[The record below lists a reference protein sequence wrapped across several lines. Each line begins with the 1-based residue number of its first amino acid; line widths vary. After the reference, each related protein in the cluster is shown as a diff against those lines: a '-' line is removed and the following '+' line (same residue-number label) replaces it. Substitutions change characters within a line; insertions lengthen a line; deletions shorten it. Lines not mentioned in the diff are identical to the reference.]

1 MTDTAN
7 QQIERQVTVLLR
19 RGQRIHLSTSS
30 GDVSLERSAYAIMAE
45 LQDGGPRRLGAL
57 ATAFGLDPSTITRQV
72 QSLVELGL
80 AVRETDPKDRR
91 ASILSLTALGAEVFA
106 HTRAKRRSMLQAALV
121 GWPDQDLDSFARLLT
136 GFNEKL
142 DAILGKDG

>member
-30 GDVSLERSAYAIMAE
+30 GDVALERSAYGIMAE
-45 LQDGGPRRLGAL
+45 LKDGGPRRLGAL

-80 AVRETDPKDRR
+80 ATRETDPNDRR
-91 ASILSLTALGAEVFA
+91 ASILTLTTLGGEVFDS
-106 HTRAKRRSMLQAALV
+106 TRSKRRIMLQAALS
-121 GWPDQDLDSFARLLT
+121 GWPDQDLEQFARLLT
-136 GFNEKL
+136 GFNESL
-142 DAILGKDG
+142 DLILGKDG